1 MSGLGRLLGI
11 GSLDDNFIEGL
22 LDDLDDLDTLK
33 IKYSLKDITLD
44 LGTLTGIDIIQWLVC
59 KIARAFQSDF
69 EQYVE
74 DIGGT
79 VSLYDFVVDVVGIEG
94 DCWIELRYRETSI
107 DESFISEYISGDRD
121 TVFAE
126 LLEKCGEIDEIY

>member
-1 MSGLGRLLGI
+1 MSGVRRLLGI
-11 GSLDDNFIEGL
+11 SKSADKRIDEL
-22 LDDLDDLDTLK
+22 LNELDTLK

-44 LGTLTGIDIIQWLVC
+44 LGTLTGIDIIQWLMY

-79 VSLYDFVVDVVGIEG
+79 VSLYDFVVDVVRIEG

-107 DESFISEYISGDRD
+107 NEPFISEYISGDRD

-126 LLEKCGEIDEIY
+126 LLGKCREIDEIY